1 METKEMTCINCPMGC
16 QLTVTIDGNDIKV
29 TGNTCP
35 RGEAYAKDE
44 VTHPTRIVTS
54 SIPVSN
60 GERVSCKTKMPIP
73 KEKIFDIMKVIKK
86 TKVNNKSFSK
96 QVREELKK
104 VKWPS
109 KKEMM
114 KYSVS
119 CILFVLVFGIYF
131 YGLDA
136 LFAWISSLVKG
147 L

>member
-1 METKEMTCINCPMGC
+1 MASKKE
-16 QLTVTIDGNDIKV
+16 IK
-29 TGNTCP
+29 
-35 RGEAYAKDE
+35 EIKE
-44 VTHPTRIVTS
+44 VKSKKV
-54 SIPVSN
+54 
-60 GERVSCKTKMPIP
+60 K
-73 KEKIFDIMKVIKK
+73 KEKIKK